1 MTAPLM
7 DRVWDAYWDQGNTK
21 LALERVVEVVQEDS
35 KQALITAHVEIER
48 LTQLCAELE
57 AELQA
62 AGLRRLEAA

>member
-7 DRVWDAYWDQGNTK
+7 DRVWDAYWDQANTK

-57 AELQA
+57 AELQS

>member
-1 MTAPLM
+1 M
-7 DRVWDAYWDQGNTK
+7 DRVWDAYWDQGNTM
-21 LALERVVEVVQEDS
+21 LALERVIEVVQEDS

-48 LTQLCAELE
+48 LTRLCAELE

>member
-7 DRVWDAYWDQGNTK
+7 DRVWDAYWDQGNTT

-35 KQALITAHVEIER
+35 KQALISAHVEIER

>member
-7 DRVWDAYWDQGNTK
+7 DRVWDAYWDAKDNRQ
-21 LALERVVEVVQEDS
+21 ALERIVEITQEDS

-48 LTQLCAELE
+48 LTQRCAELE
-57 AELQA
+57 AELQV